1 MDFLIN
7 LDTKFFLAVNGLHN
21 ETWDTI
27 MVWVSG
33 KTTWWPFYMLLLLF
47 LAWTKRWQL
56 AVMLFFVVAVIT
68 LTDQTSVHLFKNL
81 FLRLRPCHEPSL
93 EGMVHIVNGKCGGQY
108 GFISSHA
115 ANAFGV
121 ALLLI
126 LWVRKWWFSTLMI
139 SWATLIGYSR
149 IYLGVHYPGDVLG
162 GALWGAL
169 CGWLMFMLFG
179 YVLNKLPGKWFI
191 IKSKQE

>member
-1 MDFLIN
+1 LDFLIN
-7 LDTKFFLAVNGLHN
+7 LDTKFFLAINGLHN
-21 ETWDTI
+21 DTWDTI

-33 KTTWWPFYMLLLLF
+33 KITWWPFYLLLLLF
-47 LAWTKRWQL
+47 LAWKKRWEL

-68 LTDQTSVHLFKNL
+68 LTDQTSVHLFKNV
-81 FLRLRPCHEPSL
+81 FMRLRPCHEPSL
-93 EGMVHIVNGKCGGQY
+93 EGMVYVVNGKCGGQY

-126 LWVRKWWFSTLMI
+126 LWVRKWWFSALMI
-139 SWATLIGYSR
+139 FWATLIGYSR
-149 IYLGVHYPGDVLG
+149 IYLGVHYPGDVLA

-169 CGWLMFMLFG
+169 CGWLIFMLFS

-191 IKSKQE
+191 IKS